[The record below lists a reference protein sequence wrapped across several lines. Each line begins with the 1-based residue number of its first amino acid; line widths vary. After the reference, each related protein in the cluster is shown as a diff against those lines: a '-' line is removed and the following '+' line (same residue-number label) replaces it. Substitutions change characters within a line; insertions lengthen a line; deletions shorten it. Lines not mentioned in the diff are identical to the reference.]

1 MAVTDSIRVDGER
14 CGMFVY
20 HDMLQCIVAVAEQY
34 EADGQT
40 TSDYDSRSLMQ
51 FCKSH
56 QLLLGTYE
64 LLSEQH
70 ASTTSTHSAPSS
82 TAAEHDIKSVS
93 QSVCHLSLLHEV
105 CVTGDHELCICRVF
119 FCAAEMWR
127 SDVMM
132 FHELAKQL
140 QNQLKFYYT
149 LQPHYNTF
157 GIWNRLTKL
166 MFIILFWLSAVCLNS
181 EQN

>member
-1 MAVTDSIRVDGER
+1 MTCCSVLWQSLSSMKQMVRQRQTMTAVHWCSSASHIN
-14 CGMFVY
+14 Y
-20 HDMLQCIVAVAEQY
+20 YLA
-34 EADGQT
+34 
-40 TSDYDSRSLMQ
+40 LMSCWVSSMHPPLAPTQ
-51 FCKSH
+51 H
-56 QLLLGTYE
+56 RRLLL
-64 LLSEQH
+64 LNM
-70 ASTTSTHSAPSS
+70 TSSR
-82 TAAEHDIKSVS
+82 SVS